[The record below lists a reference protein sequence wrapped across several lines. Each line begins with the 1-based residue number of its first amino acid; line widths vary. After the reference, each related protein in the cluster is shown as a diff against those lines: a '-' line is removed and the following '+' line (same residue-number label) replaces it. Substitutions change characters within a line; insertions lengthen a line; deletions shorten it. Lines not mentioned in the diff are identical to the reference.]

1 MKKALNMEIGSRI
14 RKCREALGYSRET
27 LAEKSDL
34 ATSFISTIELGS
46 GSFSA
51 ESLIKLCKALGTS
64 ADYILFGEK
73 TNSDLSAI
81 YGILSGLD
89 PQYIPFVEQML
100 SAYVRSLTL
109 TKS

>member
-34 ATSFISTIELGS
+34 ATSFIRTIELGS

-73 TNSDLSAI
+73 TDSDLSVI
-81 YGILSGLD
+81 YGMLSGLD